1 MPELITTAE
10 VATRLGVTPGR
21 VRQLLTRRSDFPQ
34 PAVRTPNALLWDA
47 GQIDAWADTADRTAG
62 RRWPASDT
70 PNKDT
75 A

>member
-1 MPELITTAE
+1 MPELITTKQ

-47 GQIDAWADTADRTAG
+47 AQIETWAAHADRTVG
-62 RRWPASDT
+62 RPAHIPT
-70 PNKDT
+70 NKDN